1 MQADGEIIASSKT
14 VQRRIPYKVT
24 YRKGNQKQL
33 EFESKLLQVQGCEDC
48 SMKVTA
54 NRNGLIVRFGKGKA
68 QYEITAS
75 GQIQNQGKNLHLQA
89 QWTEVSTLS
98 LNKVLYG
105 EAPPRDPT
113 PYDRK
118 DTPFI
123 YLLLKKGT
131 PFTYFLL
138 TNGTPFT
145 YLVKNFAS
153 LLTTVN
159 ALSLKYE

>member
-98 LNKVLYG
+98 LNKVLYA
-105 EAPPRDPT
+105 EAPPRGPT

-118 DTPFI
+118 GTPFI
-123 YLLLKKGT
+123 YLLLKKV
-131 PFTYFLL
+131 PLL
-138 TNGTPFT
+138 HTFYWQMVP
-145 YLVKNFAS
+145 
-153 LLTTVN
+153 
-159 ALSLKYE
+159 LSYT